1 MQILLADD
9 DAATLNFVKRALQ
22 SDGHE
27 VTVAEDGNA
36 ALDILT
42 AQGSKFALLIAD
54 VDMPGLNGIALCERA
69 MSINDRMPVLLI
81 SAHHPEL
88 ARATDQSGAARYE
101 FILKPFALEEMR
113 AAVRRLTA
121 GQA

>member
-9 DAATLNFVKRALQ
+9 DAATLNLVKRVLQ
-22 SDGHE
+22 GDGHE

-36 ALDILT
+36 ALEMLT

-54 VDMPGLNGIALCERA
+54 VDMPGLSGIALSERA
-69 MSINDRMPVLLI
+69 TKIDDAMPVLLM

-88 ARATDQSGAARYE
+88 VHARDSSGTARYE
-101 FILKPFALEEMR
+101 FILKPFALEDMR

-121 GQA
+121 DR

>member
-9 DAATLNFVKRALQ
+9 DAATLNLVRRVLQ
-22 SDGHE
+22 GDGHE

-36 ALDILT
+36 ALEMLT
-42 AQGSKFALLIAD
+42 AQDNKFALLIAD

-69 MSINDRMPVLLI
+69 MRIDDSMPILLM

-88 ARATDQSGAARYE
+88 VHAGDANGAARYE
-101 FILKPFALEEMR
+101 FILKPFALEDMR
-113 AAVRRLTA
+113 AAVKRLTS
-121 GQA
+121 GS